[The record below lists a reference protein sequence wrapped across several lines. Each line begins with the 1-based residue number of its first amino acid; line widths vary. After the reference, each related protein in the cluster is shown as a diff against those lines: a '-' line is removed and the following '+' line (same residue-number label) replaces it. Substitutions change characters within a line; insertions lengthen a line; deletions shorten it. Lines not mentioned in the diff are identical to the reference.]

1 MNSKKEVQHVYL
13 VGAKSLG
20 AYGGYETFVY
30 KLTEY
35 HQNKENIKYHVACK
49 ANGDGCMDESKF
61 EGVTKINDHE
71 FEFHNAH
78 CFKIDVPQIGS
89 AQAIY
94 YDVAALKACCEH
106 IKKNHKCQVI
116 LETAMGDEV
125 FANCKDLN
133 CQRNHVI
140 EIMTTGRL
148 VPFKNTMMAVEGVHT
163 LSTKYS
169 NIHMTI
175 IGKGPEKHRI
185 LEYIQNNKLETIV
198 EIIPEIPREQLL
210 MRLCDADI
218 YAFPSLREGGSWALM
233 EAMAVGL
240 PVVCL
245 NWTGMRIITDTESA
259 IRIEPSDYENTKSEF
274 TAGIEKLLLDSD
286 LRCSI
291 GTAARDRMMQVFN
304 WTHVG
309 DTIKEIFD
317 QLEEK

>member
-1 MNSKKEVQHVYL
+1 
-13 VGAKSLG
+13 
-20 AYGGYETFVY
+20 
-30 KLTEY
+30 
-35 HQNKENIKYHVACK
+35 
-49 ANGDGCMDESKF
+49 
-61 EGVTKINDHE
+61 
-71 FEFHNAH
+71 
-78 CFKIDVPQIGS
+78 
-89 AQAIY
+89 
-94 YDVAALKACCEH
+94 
-106 IKKNHKCQVI
+106 
-116 LETAMGDEV
+116 
-125 FANCKDLN
+125 
-133 CQRNHVI
+133 
-140 EIMTTGRL
+140 
-148 VPFKNTMMAVEGVHT
+148 MAVEGVHT